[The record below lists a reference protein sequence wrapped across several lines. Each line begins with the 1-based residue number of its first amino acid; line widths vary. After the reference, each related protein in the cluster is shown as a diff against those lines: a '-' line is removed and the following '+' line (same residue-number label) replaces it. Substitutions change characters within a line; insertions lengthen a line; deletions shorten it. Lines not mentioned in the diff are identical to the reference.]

1 MGLLNWHHSFP
12 KISIKGGHTGDL
24 DVKELK
30 LSWPESKI
38 IGFSFV
44 AIIISKKGIET
55 DEKIWRKDI
64 TVWREWGFIKSLK
77 QEIELSII
85 IVIR

>member
-1 MGLLNWHHSFP
+1 MKAKCFLAAFKFLNFKRHVNGSLKLTSYSGFP
-12 KISIKGGHTGDL
+12 KISIKAGHTGDL

-44 AIIISKKGIET
+44 AIIISKK
-55 DEKIWRKDI
+55 R
-64 TVWREWGFIKSLK
+64 
-77 QEIELSII
+77 
-85 IVIR
+85 